1 MVSDPIGDMI
11 IQIKNA
17 GMAGKKT
24 VLLPFSKE
32 KEGIGKILEKEG
44 YVDAVEKVGE
54 LPHAKLRIRLRYVDG
69 VHVIDDVK
77 RMSKPGIRL
86 YVDKNA
92 IPSVMGG
99 IGISIVSTSRGIM
112 TGKQARKQ
120 GIGGELLCE
129 IW

>member
-17 GMAGKKT
+17 GMAGKQT
-24 VLLPFSKE
+24 VMLPYSKE
-32 KEGIGKILEKEG
+32 KERIGKILEKEG
-44 YVDAVEKVGE
+44 YINSLEKTGE
-54 LPHAKLRIRLRYVDG
+54 FPKINLRVKLRYVDG
-69 VHVIDDVK
+69 VHVIDGVK

-86 YVDKNA
+86 YVDKHS
-92 IPSVMGG
+92 IPSVMGN
-99 IGISIVSTSRGIM
+99 IGIAIISTSKGVM
-112 TGKQARKQ
+112 TGKEAKSL

>member
-17 GMAGKKT
+17 GMAGRHT
-24 VLLPFSKE
+24 VLLPFSNE
-32 KEGIGKILEKEG
+32 KERIGKILEKEG
-44 YVDAVEKVGE
+44 YVHTVEKVGE
-54 LPHAKLRIRLRYVDG
+54 LPYAKLRITLRYVSG
-69 VHVIDDVK
+69 VHVIDGVK

-92 IPSVMGG
+92 IPSVQGN
-99 IGISIVSTSRGIM
+99 IGIAILSTSKGIM
-112 TGKQARKQ
+112 TGQEAKKA
-120 GIGGELLCE
+120 GVGGELLCE